1 MTLPILLSIYCVLI
15 LLASLA
21 GGMLP
26 MVVKLTHRR
35 MEIALSFVSGVMLG
49 IAVLHLLPHAW
60 MEYVAATGEASIA
73 AVESVAMWMLAGF
86 VVMFLVERFF
96 CFHHHD
102 APKVGEAGAAGDEHS
117 HHHGHDHSHGHH
129 HHHHH
134 GHDRN
139 AKSRHRLS
147 WSGAAIGLTL
157 HTLINGVALGASTSA
172 EWGHGHEST
181 GLWFAGLGTFLVI
194 FLHKPF
200 DALTISTLLATGGH
214 GLRLRHLVNALFAL
228 VIPLGVVL
236 FFLGVDMQSG
246 NAALFASHALAFSAG
261 AFLCIALS
269 DLLPELQFHQHDRLQ
284 LTLALL
290 VGLGLAWGISQ
301 LEHATHAHE
310 HDDASVLPVIDAHD
324 HEH

>member
-1 MTLPILLSIYCVLI
+1 MTLPTLLSIYCVLI

-21 GGMLP
+21 GGLLP

-60 MEYVAATGEASIA
+60 MEYVAATGETSIA
-73 AVESVAMWMLAGF
+73 AVESIAMWLLAGF
-86 VVMFLVERFF
+86 IVMFLVERFF

-102 APKVGEAGAAGDEHS
+102 APKLSTDTAAPT
-117 HHHGHDHSHGHH
+117 HDHTGCAHGHH
-129 HHHHH
+129 H
-134 GHDRN
+134 GSDRN

-214 GLRLRHLVNALFAL
+214 GLKFRHLVNALFAL

-236 FFLGVDMQSG
+236 FFLGLDVQSG
-246 NAALFASHALAFSAG
+246 GAALFASHALAFSAG

-269 DLLPELQFHQHDRLQ
+269 DLLPELQFHQHDRMQ

-290 VGLGLAWGISQ
+290 VGLALAWGISQ
-301 LEHATHAHE
+301 LEHATHG
-310 HDDASVLPVIDAHD
+310 HDHGDESVLPVIDAHD

>member
-21 GGMLP
+21 GGLLP
-26 MVVKLTHRR
+26 MLVNLTHRR

-60 MEYVAATGEASIA
+60 MEYIQATGDRSTA

-86 VVMFLVERFF
+86 IVMFLVERFF

-102 APKVGEAGAAGDEHS
+102 APKIAEAGAIAHEHDHNHS
-117 HHHGHDHSHGHH
+117 HAHGSCAQHTKGV
-129 HHHHH
+129 
-134 GHDRN
+134 
-139 AKSRHRLS
+139 KSRHHLT

-157 HTLINGVALGASTSA
+157 HTLINGVALGASASA
-172 EWGHGHEST
+172 EWGHDHEST

-214 GLRLRHLVNALFAL
+214 GLIFRHLINALFAL
-228 VIPLGVVL
+228 VIPIGVML
-236 FFLGVDMQSG
+236 FFLGLDVQSG
-246 NAALFASHALAFSAG
+246 STALIASHALAFSAG

-269 DLLPELQFHQHDRLQ
+269 DLLPELQFHQHDRFQ

-290 VGLGLAWGISQ
+290 LGLGLAWGISR
-301 LEHATHAHE
+301 LEHTTHSHDAHE
-310 HDDASVLPVIDAHD
+310 EGIILPLIEAHD
-324 HEH
+324 HDH

>member
-21 GGMLP
+21 GGLLP

-102 APKVGEAGAAGDEHS
+102 APKVNGETTANAHNHAGCA
-117 HHHGHDHSHGHH
+117 HGHH
-129 HHHHH
+129 DHNHT
-134 GHDRN
+134 
-139 AKSRHRLS
+139 AKPTTSRHRLS

-214 GLRLRHLVNALFAL
+214 GLKLRHLVNALFAL

-236 FFLGVDMQSG
+236 FFLGLDVQSG
-246 NAALFASHALAFSAG
+246 GAALFASHALAFSAG